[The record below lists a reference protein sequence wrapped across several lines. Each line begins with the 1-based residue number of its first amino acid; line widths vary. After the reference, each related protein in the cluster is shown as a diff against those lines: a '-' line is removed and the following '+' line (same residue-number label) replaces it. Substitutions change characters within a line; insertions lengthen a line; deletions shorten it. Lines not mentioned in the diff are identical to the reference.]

1 MSFPF
6 GHLAIVW
13 CRVPQPRASCSD
25 LMAKNLDQV
34 KHGLPMHPQ
43 KKDVVTWFLWI
54 LKTTSILRGLNKAI
68 LVVASIRMTPSSS
81 WDKASDWA
89 KGTRNLSRHPVGSC
103 RLEIQLM
110 IHSSKMIGQPNIFF
124 LQDGRHLEL
133 KINEDG

>member
-1 MSFPF
+1 LQLF
-6 GHLAIVW
+6 GAA
-13 CRVPQPRASCSD
+13 CRSQE
-25 LMAKNLDQV
+25 QV
-34 KHGLPMHPQ
+34 AQTSWQKIWIKSNMGCQCTPK